1 MELLNKTG
9 PALYTEILFMKVKRV
24 GFLRQRCT
32 KKAAMTSA
40 RISSLLT
47 PYLVDRAVEIPKV
60 GAHFFQSEAE
70 REDALDRIR
79 GQS

>member
-1 MELLNKTG
+1 MELLNKQDQ
-9 PALYTEILFMKVKRV
+9 ALYTEILFVKVKRV

-47 PYLVDRAVEIPKV
+47 PDLVDGTVEIPKV
-60 GAHFFQSEAE
+60 SAHFFQREPE